1 MLNALITASLSFD
14 SIDNCFN
21 CQFKK
26 KFILHKVKVSISQI
40 CNYNENTNIL
50 VYQNNELYDNISF
63 DKSIDPFSFTI
74 NQYGEIKVLVVSSTF
89 QYSFFRANTITSSQ
103 KKKQTITTIVGIAA
117 FVFTIAFTLVCLKII
132 KSREQKSKNISSR
145 TVIRVTPINSVNIS
159 DADLHSEIQ

>member
-1 MLNALITASLSFD
+1 MLNALITTSLSFD
-14 SIDNCFN
+14 SIDNCFS

-26 KFILHKVKVSISQI
+26 KVILHKVKVSISQI
-40 CNYNENTNIL
+40 CYYNENTNIL
-50 VYQNNELYDNISF
+50 VYQDNELYDNISF

-74 NQYGEIKVLVVSSTF
+74 KQYGEVKVLVVSSIF

-103 KKKQTITTIVGIAA
+103 KKKQTIATIVGIAA
-117 FVFTIAFTLVCLKII
+117 FAFTIAFTLVCLKII
-132 KSREQKSKNISSR
+132 KSREQRSKNIVRR

>member
-1 MLNALITASLSFD
+1 MLNALITTSLSFD
-14 SIDNCFN
+14 SIDNCFS

-26 KFILHKVKVSISQI
+26 KVILHKVQISISQI

-50 VYQNNELYDNISF
+50 VYQDNELYDNISF

-74 NQYGEIKVLVVSSTF
+74 KQYGEVKVLVVSSTF

-103 KKKQTITTIVGIAA
+103 KKKQTIATIVGIAA
-117 FVFTIAFTLVCLKII
+117 FAFTIAFTLVCLKII
-132 KSREQKSKNISSR
+132 KSREQRSKNIVRR